1 MNVKI
6 TIPSHL
12 YTTLQKH
19 LFQGKVEQGAFMF
32 ASKSSSAGELDLIV
46 DRIHLIPAEA
56 WDVHSS
62 YYLELND
69 NEKVKI
75 MRMAKDLDRHL
86 IECHSHRHSHGPA
99 YFSPSDIR
107 GLDEFVEYVRWKLPG
122 KIYGALVWTESSIHG
137 QVWNGKKSSPVTVS
151 RIQIKRDWHFWN
163 KIFSSFEGIY
173 KSILKGFLSI
183 FRGMA

>member
-1 MNVKI
+1 
-6 TIPSHL
+6 
-12 YTTLQKH
+12 
-19 LFQGKVEQGAFMF
+19 MF
-32 ASKSSSAGELDLIV
+32 AAESSSAGELSLKV

-75 MRMAKDLDRHL
+75 MRMAKELDLHP

-99 YFSPSDIR
+99 YFSSSDIR

-122 KIYGALVWTESSIHG
+122 KKYGALVWTESSVHG
-137 QVWNGKKSSPVTVS
+137 QVWNDKKSGPVTVS
-151 RIQIKRDWHFWN
+151 RIQITRDWHSWN
-163 KIFSSFEGIY
+163 RIFSFCEKLYENIF
-173 KSILKGFLSI
+173 KKLVCM